1 MNMTYK
7 DLKLRKYLKLLELL
21 EEQSDYDELH
31 LQASIIAVLNDMTE
45 EEVLALKISEYG
57 NKVKESQFIFKAPDV
72 NNRCPDK
79 VVLNGHK
86 YHIVK
91 DPRKLTAGQF
101 IDFETF
107 MNEENRYK
115 YLPNILACFIMPEG
129 KEYGEYDALEVSD
142 MIADYMNVEE
152 ALQIC
157 GFFRKQSLVCTRLTL
172 RFLEERLKKEMRREK
187 NPELKMKLKEAMT
200 KMKEYKDFIK
210 NGTGFIG

>member
-1 MNMTYK
+1 MTYK
-7 DLKLRKYLKLLELL
+7 DLNLRKYLKLLELL

-57 NKVKESQFIFKAPDV
+57 NKVKESQFIFKTPEV

-86 YHIVK
+86 YHIIK

-129 KEYGEYDALEVSD
+129 KEYGEYDVMEVSD